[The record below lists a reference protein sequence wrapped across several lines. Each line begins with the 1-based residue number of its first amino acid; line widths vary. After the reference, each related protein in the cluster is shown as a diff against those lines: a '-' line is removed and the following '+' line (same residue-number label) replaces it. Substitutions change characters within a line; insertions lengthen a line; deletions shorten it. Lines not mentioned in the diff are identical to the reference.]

1 MLNEN
6 VDGIAFKKLILQVIE
21 DAIPCFIK
29 PIEELIEKLG
39 RILPSS
45 QNYRGRKL
53 LSTDSGTST
62 YMTQLIQDIK
72 LAKDIQKRVTTSRG
86 SEPLKDIMVKELE
99 KAKKKKST
107 PETLTRH
114 KRMDGKT
121 LFSQM
126 FSDVFSSL
134 TFVRQQIR
142 QHKQYVDVKYSDD
155 IDLFGLLTCIF
166 SYDDHEDDLAWL
178 SCLYTCKYV

>member
-1 MLNEN
+1 MLN
-6 VDGIAFKKLILQVIE
+6 DRTAFMKLILQVIE
-21 DAIPCFIK
+21 DTISCFIK

-39 RILPSS
+39 RILHFS
-45 QNYRGRKL
+45 QHYKGRKL
-53 LSTDSGTST
+53 LSADSST
-62 YMTQLIQDIK
+62 YMTQFIQDIK
-72 LAKDIQKRVTTSRG
+72 MAKDIQKRVTTSCG

-107 PETLTRH
+107 PETMRTGH

-126 FSDVFSSL
+126 FSDIFSPL
-134 TFVRQQIR
+134 TFVRQQLR
-142 QHKQYVDVKYSDD
+142 QYKQHIDVQYSDD
-155 IDLFGLLTCIF
+155 IDLIGLFTCIL
-166 SYDDHEDDLAWL
+166 SYNDYEDDLAWL

>member
-1 MLNEN
+1 M
-6 VDGIAFKKLILQVIE
+6 KLILQVIE
-21 DAIPCFIK
+21 DTISCFIK

-45 QNYRGRKL
+45 QPYRGRKL
-53 LSTDSGTST
+53 LSTYSGTST
-62 YMTQLIQDIK
+62 YMTQFIQDIK
-72 LAKDIQKRVTTSRG
+72 MAKDIQKRVTTSYG

-107 PETLTRH
+107 HETLRTRH

-126 FSDVFSSL
+126 FSDIFSAL
-134 TFVRQQIR
+134 TFVRQQLR
-142 QHKQYVDVKYSDD
+142 QYKQHVNVKYRED
-155 IDLFGLLTCIF
+155 IDLIGLFTCIL
-166 SYDDHEDDLAWL
+166 SYDDLEDDLAWL